1 MIHFIT
7 KYDVYKTWDFLVGM
21 TAAKQNVKSV
31 VWNFPPMTA
40 LNGIRKRRTPNHQ
53 DHRTRKIPG
62 EPRKR
67 ETRRTEMLGLAETSV
82 NVYQPLFLTEFP
94 SYFLGF

>member
-7 KYDVYKTWDFLVGM
+7 KYDVYKAWDFLAET
-21 TAAKQNVKSV
+21 TAAKQNAKNV

-40 LNGIRKRRTPNHQ
+40 LNDIRKRLTPNHQ
-53 DHRTRKIPG
+53 NHRARKTPG

-67 ETRRTEMLGLAETSV
+67 ETRRTEMLVLADILSR
-82 NVYQPLFLTEFP
+82 
-94 SYFLGF
+94 

>member
-1 MIHFIT
+1 
-7 KYDVYKTWDFLVGM
+7 
-21 TAAKQNVKSV
+21 
-31 VWNFPPMTA
+31 MTA

-67 ETRRTEMLGLAETSV
+67 ETRRTEMLVLASKVLITH
-82 NVYQPLFLTEFP
+82 QKR
-94 SYFLGF
+94 

>member
-7 KYDVYKTWDFLVGM
+7 KYDVYKAWDFLAET
-21 TAAKQNVKSV
+21 TAAKQNVKNV

-40 LNGIRKRRTPNHQ
+40 LNDIRKRRTPNHQ
-53 DHRTRKIPG
+53 NHRVRKTPG

-67 ETRRTEMLGLAETSV
+67 ETRRTEMLVLASKKV
-82 NVYQPLFLTEFP
+82 VKY
-94 SYFLGF
+94 Y

>member
-7 KYDVYKTWDFLVGM
+7 KYDVYKTWDFLAEM
-21 TAAKQNVKSV
+21 TAAKQNVKNV

-40 LNGIRKRRTPNHQ
+40 LNDTRKRRTPSHQNH
-53 DHRTRKIPG
+53 RARKTPG

-67 ETRRTEMLGLAETSV
+67 KTRRTEMLDLASKVLIT
-82 NVYQPLFLTEFP
+82 QPKKVVK
-94 SYFLGF
+94 YY